1 MKGEMNMSRA
11 QLEKKYGIK
20 IADDSWY
27 NPFTFKWVKAYKIYS
42 ADGCPWAKGL
52 KNLKA
57 VENECKYWETALL
70 KIKSV
75 VANW

>member
-1 MKGEMNMSRA
+1 MSRA

-20 IADDSWY
+20 IADDSW
-27 NPFTFKWVKAYKIYS
+27 VDMSGRIRKAYKIYS

-70 KIKSV
+70 KIKSI
-75 VANW
+75 ASNW